1 MKRLRIIIASISV
14 VVLGL
19 GLTSISAQSDSI
31 PDWIK
36 NTAGWWASG
45 QVGDSD
51 FLNSMEWLINEGLI
65 TIPQNQNDEI
75 EIKLF
80 KKEFKFSMMQPNNW
94 ERQKVSLDPVKF
106 IPIHSMIESSTFE
119 EIEPTRISVV
129 IEDLNGR
136 TLDDYMESE
145 WKTYTNI
152 LKTFGELQFSND
164 TEYVTIDGAEGLSYS
179 YTFYTDPNLS
189 LDMKADLTL
198 KVKEVVLTHGGEAYT
213 ISYVAVE
220 KNFNEH
226 IDQFDEI
233 LETFTFSLI

>member
-1 MKRLRIIIASISV
+1 MKRLHIFILSISV

-19 GLTSISAQSDSI
+19 GLTSISAQSDNI

-45 QVGDSD
+45 QIGDSD
-51 FLNSMEWLINEGLI
+51 FLNSMQWLINEGLI

-80 KKEFKFSMMQPNNW
+80 KKEFKFSMIQPNNW

-106 IPIHSMIESSTFE
+106 IPIHSMIEASTFE

-129 IEDLNGR
+129 IEELNGR

-145 WKTYTNI
+145 WKTYANI

-198 KVKEVVLTHGGEAYT
+198 KVKEVVLTHGNEAYT

-226 IDQFDEI
+226 IGQFDEI

>member
-1 MKRLRIIIASISV
+1 MHRLH
-14 VVLGL
+14 VLVRPL
-19 GLTSISAQSDSI
+19 LPLMSD
-31 PDWIK
+31 
-36 NTAGWWASG
+36 
-45 QVGDSD
+45 
-51 FLNSMEWLINEGLI
+51 
-65 TIPQNQNDEI
+65 
-75 EIKLF
+75 
-80 KKEFKFSMMQPNNW
+80 QPSY
-94 ERQKVSLDPVKF
+94 QVSLDSVKF
-106 IPIHSMIESSTFE
+106 IPIYSMIESSTFE

-164 TEYVTIDGAEGLSYS
+164 TEYVSIDGAEGLSYS
-179 YTFYTDPNLS
+179 YTFNTDPNLS

-198 KVKEVVLTHGGEAYT
+198 KVKEVVLTHGGDAYT

-226 IDQFDEI
+226 IDQFNEI